1 MLRDARVIIPVG
13 IAPADDFVFKPPS
26 YGVMPAHAASPRG
39 WDKWGWASGPPGP
52 HSPPSGWARMPSRG
66 MVLSQVSLPT
76 YSTLNKG
83 PGVPRALL
91 EMYVKGRA
99 RNQVHEI
106 SLQQKN
112 LYLLKRGK
120 LA

>member
-76 YSTLNKG
+76 YFTLR
-83 PGVPRALL
+83 VQEFLAL
-91 EMYVKGRA
+91 
-99 RNQVHEI
+99 
-106 SLQQKN
+106 SLKCMSRVTHGI
-112 LYLLKRGK
+112 KFTKSASSRGFCTY
-120 LA
+120 